1 MMGLRN
7 RYNLISSNG
16 QVLDRWETGLS
27 VGGARTIG
35 YGGAGTSI
43 AVSAA
48 SFTLNGVSTR
58 LTSINQNTREI
69 TSFSGDVVQQTGRS
83 IGGWMTLAYGADDL
97 LYLFDHENLR
107 ILKFDTG
114 VRGGTRGAFLGA
126 FDLDPTRPAINS
138 MTVDPAGNVY
148 VGSDNGG
155 FHIYGGDGQ
164 WKQSVTGIYQTDPNS
179 FPMRQRIDQYY
190 MNFYASGLN
199 DGNGTLDVRDASG
212 YRQFTITAPNQTP
225 PIRITSEPQSRATA
239 LFVAD
244 QPLSV
249 RQRRRRAAR
258 WQWRFGGAPLTYQ
271 WRKNGV
277 ALTDGGTISGAT
289 TANLSI
295 SSTVAVMPIL

>member
-126 FDLDPTRPAINS
+126 FDLDPTKPAINS
-138 MTVDPAGNVY
+138 MTVD
-148 VGSDNGG
+148 
-155 FHIYGGDGQ
+155 
-164 WKQSVTGIYQTDPNS
+164 
-179 FPMRQRIDQYY
+179 
-190 MNFYASGLN
+190 
-199 DGNGTLDVRDASG
+199 
-212 YRQFTITAPNQTP
+212 
-225 PIRITSEPQSRATA
+225 
-239 LFVAD
+239 
-244 QPLSV
+244 
-249 RQRRRRAAR
+249 AA
-258 WQWRFGGAPLTYQ
+258 AMSMS
-271 WRKNGV
+271 
-277 ALTDGGTISGAT
+277 AAT
-289 TANLSI
+289 TAAFISTAATGNGSRALSEYI
-295 SSTVAVMPIL
+295 NRSEFRCAYPRRDLQALYELSTPAV